1 MTRTPT
7 IQKAALEK
15 EGWAI
20 VLEENRSGDK
30 RDGRIQLELAR
41 EGARR
46 S

>member
-20 VLEENRSGDK
+20 VVEEKRSGAK